1 MEILDCR
8 CRLCTDVFL
17 ILYSSRQAFITPLSL
32 MSMLTMIFS
41 CWESQLQ
48 KVTHCSLCRTVLQR
62 FVDITYMFFT
72 LNPFL
77 VLLNRMLGNLVLSL
91 PLTTIFVALLLVLQM
106 TR

>member
-1 MEILDCR
+1 
-8 CRLCTDVFL
+8 L
-17 ILYSSRQAFITPLSL
+17 ILYSSRQAVITPLSL

-41 CWESQLQ
+41 CWECPLQ
-48 KVTHCSLCRTVLQR
+48 KVPHCSLCRTVLQR
-62 FVDITYMFFT
+62 FVDITSMFFT

-91 PLTTIFVALLLVLQM
+91 PLATILVALLLVLQM